1 MKRDGQEVILEPMH
15 LSMTPGDKRRYFIGG
30 NWKSNG
36 DKAFINKFSKN
47 VLQNI
52 NFDKKHGDVI
62 VAPPMIYV
70 PLL

>member
-1 MKRDGQEVILEPMH
+1 M
-15 LSMTPGDKRRYFIGG
+15 PGDQRRYFIGG

-36 DKAFINKFSKN
+36 DKKFIDKFSKD
-47 VLQNI
+47 VLRNI

-70 PLL
+70 PLV

>member
-1 MKRDGQEVILEPMH
+1 MVLEPLHQELM
-15 LSMTPGDKRRYFIGG
+15 PREQRRYFIGG

-36 DKAFINKFSKN
+36 DKAFIDKFSKD

-52 NFDKKHGDVI
+52 QFDKKHGDVI